1 MARKKAKISNN
12 TKVLE
17 ILESRSSAL
26 KEVSRCE
33 ACDDVQ
39 VKRMRMFMERF
50 ERLEQWQKDLFYVY
64 IMRGMRGTAR
74 LYCISPSTVQK
85 KIKDIWEILQ

>member
-1 MARKKAKISNN
+1 MSRKKAKISNN
-12 TKVLE
+12 TEVLE
-17 ILESRSSAL
+17 ILESRPSAL

-33 ACDDVQ
+33 VCDDVQ
-39 VKRMRMFMERF
+39 VKRMRVFMERF

-64 IMRGMRGTAR
+64 IMCGMRGTAR

-85 KIKDIWEILQ
+85 KIKEIREILQ